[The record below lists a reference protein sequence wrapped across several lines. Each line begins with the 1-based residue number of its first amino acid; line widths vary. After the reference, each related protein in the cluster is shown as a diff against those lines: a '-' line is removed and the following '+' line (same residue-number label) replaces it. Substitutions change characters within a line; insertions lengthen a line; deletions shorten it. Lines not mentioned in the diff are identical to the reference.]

1 VTVRRS
7 LFPVGDERR
16 SSYFAEASGR
26 GTIAR
31 RCANPKDA
39 NREVG
44 NGTSIA
50 TIEFEGRSM
59 NEKDKQAWYARPVFF
74 VRDCDASSDF
84 YARLGFRENWRSS
97 YEGELVALQV
107 SRAEV
112 EIILSLNPERAG
124 GGQVF
129 FALDG
134 DLALK
139 VESEFSNAGMETRRA
154 YWGMPVI
161 LVRDLDGNDLIFTD
175 ESVSA
180 GEGAPTSA

>member
-1 VTVRRS
+1 M
-7 LFPVGDERR
+7 
-16 SSYFAEASGR
+16 
-26 GTIAR
+26 
-31 RCANPKDA
+31 RCA
-39 NREVG
+39 
-44 NGTSIA
+44 
-50 TIEFEGRSM
+50 
-59 NEKDKQAWYARPVFF
+59 
-74 VRDCDASSDF
+74 ASTDF
-84 YARLGFRENWRSS
+84 YARLGFREKWRSS
-97 YEGELVALQV
+97 YEGEVVALQV

-124 GGQVF
+124 GGRVF
-129 FALDG
+129 FALED